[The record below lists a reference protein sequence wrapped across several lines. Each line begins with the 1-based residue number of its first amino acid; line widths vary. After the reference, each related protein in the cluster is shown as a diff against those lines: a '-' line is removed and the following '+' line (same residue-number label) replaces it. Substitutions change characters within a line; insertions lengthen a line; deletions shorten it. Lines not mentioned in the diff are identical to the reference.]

1 MADMTV
7 KPLSVIQQTMWL
19 EHRLA
24 PRSAAYNLVLPLR
37 IRARLDVA
45 ALARAVRLVGARHEL
60 LRTRFLEKDGRPCR
74 LPADRPLAELE
85 ILPAPTAG
93 VAEAAREYTARPFDL
108 AAGAFRVGLLPVSD
122 ADAVILPVA
131 HHIAGDFM
139 SHWLIVRDLL
149 NAYRDGTLPEPSG
162 HYDVLVAEEE
172 RIVASPIGE
181 RSRAYWSA
189 RAAGAVAAELPPD
202 RPRPVLSRR
211 AGASRRAR
219 LDPAVAA
226 GLPQAAK
233 DAGVTPFAVLL
244 GAFNALV
251 RRYTAQDEF
260 LVGVPATNRLGVQM
274 REVAGAFVNPMP
286 IRARFGPGATFRD
299 AVTDVGE
306 QLRTGMFHVRYP
318 CGLLG
323 GGAPLF
329 RLAMLMVA
337 ADQREPS
344 VPYPAPGRDTGPEI
358 EYAGLP
364 VALMDVPS
372 QEGQMDLV
380 VRVEQNSAGVD
391 MVFAYDSELFDG
403 STIDRFIDQFQRFAR
418 AAVTDVDAE
427 VDQTPLTG
435 DDELAALLAL
445 GGVWG
450 E

>member
-1 MADMTV
+1 MTDLAV

-45 ALARAVRLVGARHEL
+45 ALSRAVELVAERHEL
-60 LRTRFLEKDGRPCR
+60 LRTRFLEVEGRPCR
-74 LPADRPLAELE
+74 VPDDRPLARLEL
-85 ILPAPTAG
+85 LPQPAGG
-93 VAEAAREYTARPFDL
+93 VAEAAREYVRRPFDL
-108 AAGAFRVGLLPVSD
+108 STGAFRVGLLPVSGTE
-122 ADAVILPVA
+122 AVILPVA

-149 NAYRDGTLPEPSG
+149 NAYRDGALPEPSG
-162 HYDVLVAEEE
+162 HYDVFVAEEA

-189 RAAGAVAAELPPD
+189 RADGAAAAELPAD
-202 RPRPVLSRR
+202 RPRPALSRR
-211 AGASRRAR
+211 VGASRRAR
-219 LDPAVAA
+219 LDPDVAA
-226 GLPQAAK
+226 GLPQAAR
-233 DAGVTPFAVLL
+233 DAGVTPFALLL
-244 GAFNALV
+244 GAFTALV

-274 REVAGAFVNPMP
+274 REVAGAFVNPLP
-286 IRARFGPGATFRD
+286 IRARFRAGATFRD
-299 AVTDVGE
+299 AAADAGE

-323 GGAPLF
+323 GGAPMF

-344 VPYPAPGRDTGPEI
+344 VPYPAPGEETGPEI

-380 VRVEQNSAGVD
+380 IRVEQNSAGID
-391 MVFAYDSELFDG
+391 MVFAYDSDLYDE
-403 STIDRFIDQFQRFAR
+403 STIDRFIGQFQRFAR
-418 AAVTDVDAE
+418 AAVTDVDTE